1 MSGPEFHF
9 DETPTAEIERIEALY
24 GGLADVLRE
33 LNDATIRTTVDEDQ
47 VRLAKADLESAL
59 RRLRQAEVPGPA
71 GVHYNPEGRS
81 WAWGN
86 AVIGPRNAVAL
97 PLKVIQEPDGLCW
110 AEAILPSSYEGPPGL
125 AHGGIAALLLDHIMG
140 VTASASKRVTFTG
153 TLSLRYRRGT
163 PLGPIR
169 IESRITSEEERK
181 VYVDAAILDV
191 DGPTVE
197 ATGIFII
204 PSWAA

>member
-1 MSGPEFHF
+1 MSGAEFHF

-24 GGLADVLRE
+24 GGLADILRE
-33 LNDATIRTTVDEDQ
+33 LADATIRTTVDDEQ

-71 GVHYNPEGRS
+71 GVHYNAEGRS

-86 AVIGPRNAVAL
+86 AVIGPRNPVAL

-110 AEAILPSSYEGPPGL
+110 ADAILPHSYEGPPGL

-163 PLGPIR
+163 PLGHVR
-169 IESRITSEEERK
+169 LESRITSEEERK
-181 VYVDAAILDV
+181 VYVEAAILDA

-204 PSWAA
+204 PSWAV